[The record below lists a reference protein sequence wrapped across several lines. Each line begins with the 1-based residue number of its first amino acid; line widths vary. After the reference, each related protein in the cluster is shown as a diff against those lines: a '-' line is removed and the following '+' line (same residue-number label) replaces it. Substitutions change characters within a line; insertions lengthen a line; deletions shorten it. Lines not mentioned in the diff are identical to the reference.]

1 MFGTEKLGSDGGD
14 TNSLRLNGDGLCISL
29 RERNT
34 AKDVVKN
41 RMYNRMCK
49 GVIAKESVNIR
60 KDKEGVKKSTLT
72 FLI

>member
-1 MFGTEKLGSDGGD
+1 MDCAYLSGKG
-14 TNSLRLNGDGLCISL
+14 
-29 RERNT
+29 NT